1 MDSNRTATAALR
13 VVNSLV
19 REANAELSVNLV
31 CDYNHEHMKLEEVK
45 RGHIWEV
52 LEATKRSITSERQEV
67 YRTRKSGSGK
77 SKGRGRKACWSQDR
91 AFLQRDEMRFGD
103 SL

>member
-31 CDYNHEHMKLEEVK
+31 CDYNHEHMKLGEVK

-52 LEATKRSITSERQEV
+52 LEATKRSITSERQE
-67 YRTRKSGSGK
+67 RKFIEQGRVDLGRVKVEGGK
-77 SKGRGRKACWSQDR
+77 HAGARIELFSK
-91 AFLQRDEMRFGD
+91 EMK
-103 SL
+103 